1 MFSISKTAKFRN
13 YKYNKNS
20 IKSRC
25 FMTNAATYYFLSI
38 KDNAQVLLV
47 RLLLYP
53 HLLHFSYETKCWS
66 GSIN

>member
-25 FMTNAATYYFLSI
+25 FMTNAATYYFSSI
-38 KDNAQVLLV
+38 KDNA
-47 RLLLYP
+47 
-53 HLLHFSYETKCWS
+53 
-66 GSIN
+66 